1 MAFHCPHICSLTNSY
16 WFFSLLLSYGDCT
29 STGAL
34 SQTINWGHEQVHAA
48 SDTSIQLKSIAN
60 YAIQQ
65 LTLVLATQV
74 TWTRFI
80 ISILR
85 RPSPLYLPTF
95 SSLPQSSLSELNK
108 NENVME
114 THQHCISG
122 IITHKFTKPRV
133 QSTQHGTCTLSRPLA
148 DPVLKPEVCTRSG
161 SFWSY

>member
-1 MAFHCPHICSLTNSY
+1 MAFHSHHICSLTNSY

-48 SDTSIQLKSIAN
+48 SDTSIQLKSTAN

-65 LTLVLATQV
+65 LTLVVATQV

-85 RPSPLYLPTF
+85 RPSPPSSMFSFYKQKWESDGDTSALYLWDHYT
-95 SSLPQSSLSELNK
+95 QIHQ
-108 NENVME
+108 
-114 THQHCISG
+114 TH
-122 IITHKFTKPRV
+122 RV
-133 QSTQHGTCTLSRPLA
+133 QSTQHGTCTLSRLLA
-148 DPVLKPEVCTRSG
+148 DPVLHKLQLSRNLRDSPG
-161 SFWSY
+161 L